1 MQNLCSKVLDRNTF
15 QLKASGTSQRTRLAP
30 SPTGAL
36 HLGNARTFLV
46 NWALAR
52 QQDWRIVLRIDDLDG
67 PRIKTGAADAALSM
81 LCWLGL
87 DWDEGPFFQRD
98 DLSPYHQAL
107 QQLGRQGDI
116 YPCRCTRKQIA
127 AASLSAPHA
136 SDHEL
141 RYPGTCR
148 PEEVEGSP
156 REGATQ
162 ACDYRRSHDSD
173 LLAWRIRV
181 PEGIMTFDDRLSG
194 FQQHDVQGTVG
205 DFLVGAKGGQ
215 PAYQLAVVVDDT
227 RQGIN
232 QIVRGDDLLRSTA
245 RQLLL
250 YERLNLG
257 PVPTYTHLPLVV
269 GEDGRRL
276 AKRHGDSRLATYR
289 RQGVSPERIIG
300 LLAQWCGLEPRQP
313 MTVAEFLARF
323 QLKHLPRAPVMLTC
337 AEDAW
342 LLES

>member
-1 MQNLCSKVLDRNTF
+1 
-15 QLKASGTSQRTRLAP
+15 
-30 SPTGAL
+30 L

-52 QQDWRIVLRIDDLDG
+52 QRSWRIVLRIDDLDG
-67 PRIKTGAADAALSM
+67 PRIKAGAASDAIDM
-81 LCWLGL
+81 LRWLGL
-87 DWDEGPFFQRD
+87 DWDEGPYFQRH
-98 DLSPYHQAL
+98 DLSPYRDAL
-107 QQLGRQGDI
+107 GQLSRQGDI

-136 SDHEL
+136 GDHEP

-148 PEEVEGSP
+148 PVVARESQQ
-156 REGATQ
+156 EGATHARDPRWLQ
-162 ACDYRRSHDSD
+162 GGPSPS
-173 LLAWRIRV
+173 WRIRV
-181 PEGIMTFDDRLSG
+181 PAGVTTFADGLSG
-194 FQQHDVQGTVG
+194 FQQHDIQGTVG
-205 DFLVGAKGGQ
+205 DFLVGTKEGQ
-215 PAYQLAVVVDDT
+215 PAYQLAVVVDDS

-232 QIVRGDDLLRSTA
+232 QIVRGDDLLHSTA

-250 YERLNLG
+250 YQRLNLG

-289 RQGVSPERIIG
+289 QHGVPPERMIG
-300 LLAQWCGLEPRQP
+300 LLAGWCGLGPRRP
-313 MTVAEFLARF
+313 RSLAEFLDRF
-323 QLKHLPRAPVMLTC
+323 QLERLPRAPVIMTR

-342 LLES
+342 LLGGSP